1 NLNSF
6 NWQTVYNRWQSNFPV
21 PNFSA
26 WLENGANFFL
36 IWSPPYTQWIY
47 GLNLEPTFNLRNPS
61 TTTFLWQPP
70 LFQSYQAT
78 GTNAPYAGYRWRVL
92 SVQEQP

>member
-1 NLNSF
+1 
-6 NWQTVYNRWQSNFPV
+6 V

-26 WLENGANFFL
+26 WLENGVNFVL
-36 IWSPPYTQWIY
+36 IFSPPYTQWTY

-61 TTTFLWQPP
+61 TTTFLWQTPV
-70 LFQSYQAT
+70 FQSYQGT
-78 GTNAPYAGYRWRVL
+78 GTNAPYAGYRWKVL